1 MLDRLVANWL
11 VRERLLVICDG
22 LVVGRAIFEAD
33 RLVSMVLRIFLLDAP
48 LLERLFGGSLRQW
61 SCLLAVFL
69 AVLDR
74 AFLEGFLL
82 CNWQGCF
89 RRDLCRILSSDSHLF
104 LFHNSSG
111 FSISSRVSYLLF
123 FLLRFHSKFTLYLA
137 LNFTVNFHGLFL
149 RYIVLNLL
157 QHFDLSLCI
166 TLNPLILRPQ
176 LLKLPRLS
184 FSFLFKRLRLSPNLF

>member
-11 VRERLLVICDG
+11 VRERLLVIGDG

-33 RLVSMVLRIFLLDAP
+33 RLVSMVLKIFLLDAP
-48 LLERLFGGSLRQW
+48 LLERLLGGSLRQW
-61 SCLLAVFL
+61 GCLLAVFL

-89 RRDLCRILSSDSHLF
+89 RRDFCRILSSDSHLF

-111 FSISSRVSYLLF
+111 FSISSFVSYLLF
-123 FLLRFHSKFTLYLA
+123 FLLRIHSNFTLNLA
-137 LNFTVNFHGLFL
+137 VNFHGLFL
-149 RYIVLNLL
+149 CYIVLNLL

-184 FSFLFKRLRLSPNLF
+184 LSFLFKRLRLSPNLF